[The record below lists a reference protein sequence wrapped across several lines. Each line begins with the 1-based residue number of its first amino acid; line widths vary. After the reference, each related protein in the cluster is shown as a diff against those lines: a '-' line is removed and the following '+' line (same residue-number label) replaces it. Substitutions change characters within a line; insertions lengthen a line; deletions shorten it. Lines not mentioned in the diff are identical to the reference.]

1 MNCQFR
7 PADYAMNGHRCHGAD
22 LRQEGKGLEIQGI
35 CYGIFLAGGFSVAGF
50 APVWSVNALQEEFMS
65 TQTPSVKSSSAPAV
79 RITDPWTLMRQEM
92 NDLFENAWGGAAAF
106 SAGTFSPALD
116 VVEKDNSF
124 ELQMDVPG
132 LDAKDLDIQVQGNS
146 VTVSGHRKSEKEEKG
161 KTFHRIERRAGSFSR
176 TITLPCS
183 VSEKEVAAEYING
196 VLNVILP
203 KCEKARPSKITVK
216 G

>member
-1 MNCQFR
+1 
-7 PADYAMNGHRCHGAD
+7 
-22 LRQEGKGLEIQGI
+22 
-35 CYGIFLAGGFSVAGF
+35 
-50 APVWSVNALQEEFMS
+50 MS

-92 NDLFENAWGGAAAF
+92 NDLFANVWGG
-106 SAGTFSPALD
+106 SASMPGGTFAPALD

-124 ELQMDVPG
+124 ELHMDVPG

-146 VTVSGHRKSEKEEKG
+146 VTVSGQRKSEKEEKG
-161 KTFHRIERRAGSFSR
+161 KTFHRIERRSGSFSR
-176 TITLPCS
+176 TITLPCT
-183 VSEKEVAAEYING
+183 VSEKEVAAEYTNG
-196 VLNVILP
+196 VLNVVLP